1 MSSQI
6 KDTIYL
12 RNLELSAIVGPDA
25 WGRVNKT
32 QPVVLSL
39 RLCRDT
45 LRAGISDE
53 INDTFS
59 YGQMCKEVTALIE
72 GKSFP
77 DLASLSIAVQ
87 NAAITWAGESL
98 HCQVTLPKG
107 LLRVEGGLGSE
118 FVMHRHPS
126 NEWSV
131 FSSQWNLKNIK
142 TACII
147 GVNAHERLEKQA
159 VNIHLCVPAGKRGED
174 TYWHPS
180 QGNETWRR
188 IVRKTLV
195 VSDLRL
201 LDALLV
207 NVLKAYR

>member
-6 KDTIYL
+6 KDIIYL
-12 RNLELSAIVGPDA
+12 RNLELSAIVGADA
-25 WGRVNKT
+25 WGRANKT

-59 YGQMCKEVTALIE
+59 YGQMCKEITALIE

-77 DLASLSIAVQ
+77 DLASVSVAVRH
-87 NAAITWAGESL
+87 AAITWTGESL

-118 FVMHRHPS
+118 FVLHRDPS
-126 NEWSV
+126 NEWDVS
-131 FSSQWNLKNIK
+131 SSQWNLKDIK

-159 VNIHLCVPAGKRGED
+159 VNIHLSVPTGKQGED

-180 QGNETWRR
+180 QGSETWRSL
-188 IVRKTLV
+188 VRRTLV
-195 VSDLRL
+195 VRDL
-201 LDALLV
+201 
-207 NVLKAYR
+207 